1 MQNLRVLIFDEADQ
15 LLDMGFRPAIQ
26 EMLSRLPPKESRQTL
41 LFSATMPSD
50 VAAIAKLGMSAC
62 VCVCVCLPAY
72 AYAYAYACRAMWPPL
87 PISVGLQA

>member
-26 EMLSRLPPKESRQTL
+26 EMLSRLPPKETRQTL

-62 VCVCVCLPAY
+62 GRRGRIRRHTATYVYSYRTTLCVSYIL
-72 AYAYAYACRAMWPPL
+72 
-87 PISVGLQA
+87 